1 MEEARETFS
10 PFLNNYNE
18 EENVREKE
26 FLIDLEKIKN
36 QPASSYSHDQA
47 RKLLKNYS
55 IYI

>member
-1 MEEARETFS
+1 LEEARETFS